1 MECGKR
7 ALVLQLCMFC
17 LVSYLKHLFLQ
28 RPAVKTAYSCGRWQQ
43 KQWQRLHVHLP
54 TQIQWSNSL
63 NRFSNRRHF
72 RFGTPKRKKDIYFLT
87 RAKIERHNIK
97 TRLAGISHPSCTAVD
112 HVNRRIAVG
121 ISLRVSL
128 FIFALSAFSSIC
140 VKVDTDLILFTVL
153 SRPNTKRSYLQS
165 QIWFISLF

>member
-1 MECGKR
+1 MWKESFGFATLYVLLSLIFKTSIPAASSCQNCLLVR
-7 ALVLQLCMFC
+7 AMTAKTVTTTACAPTYTDPVVQQSQQVLQP
-17 LVSYLKHLFLQ
+17 S
-28 RPAVKTAYSCGRWQQ
+28 T
-43 KQWQRLHVHLP
+43 
-54 TQIQWSNSL
+54 
-63 NRFSNRRHF
+63 FSFWNAEE
-72 RFGTPKRKKDIYFLT
+72 KKDIYFLT

-153 SRPNTKRSYLQS
+153 FRPNTKRPYLQS